1 MKFPDNFSFGVSTAS
16 YQIEGNGFADGR
28 GISIWDTFAATP
40 GKVADG
46 DNGDVACD
54 HYNRYPQDIAL
65 MKELGVDAYRFSIAW
80 PRLFPQGDS
89 RREQRGFDFYNRLI
103 DELLANDI
111 KPLATLYHWDMP
123 QPIEDRGGWADRAI
137 VAKFTDYG
145 IAAAEAFADRIT
157 DWITINEPWCVS
169 WLGYGNGVHA
179 PGRQDLDAAVAAAH
193 HTAMAHGAASR
204 AMKQVAPHIRTGLAL
219 NMTTYRVQ
227 DESDPELT
235 DLRTL
240 MDGELNRWWL
250 DAAMLGRYPHA
261 TAKAFGERLEK
272 VLHDGDLDVAHSPLD
287 FLGVNYYSDSFLGS
301 PKPEDKPAIEGG
313 LFPFPQRSNGA
324 VPEPHTDMGWPV
336 TPRGLYDLLIRIKND
351 WPEITDIAVTEN
363 GAAYPEEPNA
373 LGDVEDDRRVEYLVS
388 HMNSV
393 AEAASDGVPIS
404 AYFYWSLLD
413 NFEWAEGYRKR
424 FGIVHV
430 DYVTQKRTIKKSGYV
445 FRDLIAEHKNSCMT
459 LSESRV

>member
-1 MKFPDNFSFGVSTAS
+1 MKFPNDFTFGVSTAS

-28 GISIWDTFAATP
+28 GICIWDTFAATP

-54 HYNRYPQDIAL
+54 HYNRYKQDIAL

-80 PRLFPQGDS
+80 PRLFPQGNS
-89 RREQRGFDFYNRLI
+89 HREQRGFDFYNRLI

-111 KPLATLYHWDMP
+111 KPLATLYHWDLP
-123 QPIEDRGGWADRAI
+123 QSIEDLGGWADRSI
-137 VAKFTDYG
+137 VAKFTDFG
-145 IAAAEAFADRIT
+145 IAAAEAFADRVT

-193 HTAMAHGAASR
+193 HTAMAHGAASK
-204 AMKQVAPHIRTGLAL
+204 AMKLVAPHVRTGLAI
-219 NMTTYRVQ
+219 NMTTYRVE
-227 DESDPELT
+227 DEADKNLT

-250 DAAMLGRYPHA
+250 DSSMYGQYPQA
-261 TAKAFGERLEK
+261 TAEAFGERLTK
-272 VLHDGDLDVAHSPLD
+272 VLHDGDLEVAHSPLD
-287 FLGVNYYSDSFLGS
+287 FLGVNYYSDSFLGL
-301 PKPEDKPAIEGG
+301 PRPEDKPAIEGG
-313 LFPFPQRSNGA
+313 LFPFPQRASGD
-324 VPEPHTDMGWPV
+324 VPEPRTDMGWPV
-336 TPRGLYDLLIRIKND
+336 TPRGLYDLLVRIKND

-373 LGDVEDDRRVEYLVS
+373 EGIVEDDRRVEYLVS

-393 AEAASDGVPIS
+393 AEAAADGVPIS

-430 DYVTQKRTIKKSGYV
+430 DYSTQKRTIKKSGYV
-445 FRDLIAEHKNSCMT
+445 FRDLIAEHKSSCMS
-459 LSESRV
+459 LAESRV

>member
-1 MKFPDNFSFGVSTAS
+1 MKFPNNFTFGVSTAS

-28 GISIWDTFAATP
+28 GICIWDTFAATP

-145 IAAAEAFADRIT
+145 IAAAEAFSDRVT

-179 PGRQDLDAAVAAAH
+179 PGRKDLDAAVAAAH

-219 NMTTYRVQ
+219 NMTTYRVE
-227 DESDPELT
+227 DESNKDLA

-250 DAAMLGRYPHA
+250 DASMYGRYPQETA
-261 TAKAFGERLEK
+261 TAFGERLEK
-272 VLHDGDLDVAHSPLD
+272 VVHDGDLEVAHSPLD
-287 FLGVNYYSDSFLGS
+287 FLGVNYYSDSFLGL
-301 PKPEDKPAIEGG
+301 PTPEDKPAIEGG

-324 VPEPHTDMGWPV
+324 VPEPLTDMGWPV
-336 TPRGLYDLLIRIKND
+336 TPTGLYDLLMRIKQD
-351 WPEITDIAVTEN
+351 WPEVSDIAVTEN

-373 LGDVEDDRRVEYLVS
+373 DGHVEDDRRVEYLVS

-393 AEAASDGVPIS
+393 AEAAGEGVPIS

-430 DYVTQKRTIKKSGYV
+430 DYETQKRTIKKSGYV

>member
-1 MKFPDNFSFGVSTAS
+1 MKFPNNFTFGVSTAS

-28 GISIWDTFAATP
+28 GICIWDTFAATP

-111 KPLATLYHWDMP
+111 KPLTTLYHWDMP
-123 QPIEDRGGWADRAI
+123 QPIEDRGGWADRGI
-137 VAKFTDYG
+137 VSRFTDFG
-145 IAAAEAFADRIT
+145 IAAAEAFSDRVT

-219 NMTTYRVQ
+219 NMTTYRVE
-227 DESDPELT
+227 DESNKDLT

-250 DAAMLGRYPHA
+250 DASMFGRYPA
-261 TAKAFGERLEK
+261 ETAAAFGERLEK
-272 VLHDGDLDVAHSPLD
+272 VVHDGDLDVVHSPLD
-287 FLGVNYYSDSFLGS
+287 FLGVNYYSDSFLGL
-301 PKPEDKPAIEGG
+301 PKPEDKPAIDGG

-324 VPEPHTDMGWPV
+324 VPEPLTDMGWPV
-336 TPRGLYDLLIRIKND
+336 TPNGLYDLLMRIKKD
-351 WPEITDIAVTEN
+351 WPEVSDIAVTEN

-373 LGDVEDDRRVEYLVS
+373 EGQVEDDRRVEYLVS

-404 AYFYWSLLD
+404 GYFYWSLLD

-430 DYVTQKRTIKKSGYV
+430 DYETQKRTIKKSGYV